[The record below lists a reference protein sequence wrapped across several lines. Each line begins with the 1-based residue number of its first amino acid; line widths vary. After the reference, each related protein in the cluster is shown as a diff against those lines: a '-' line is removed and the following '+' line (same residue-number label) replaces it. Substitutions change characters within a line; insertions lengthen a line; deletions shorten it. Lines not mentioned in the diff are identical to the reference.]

1 MDHGEIL
8 VMERETVQGRGRRPR
23 KSNLSALR
31 GQGRPGHGEDAYQR
45 HRLPCSCRRRVHAAS
60 QPYDHTLA
68 ARGRERTVGLTT
80 IDCLGT
86 AEESTIGAEQIPEV
100 GSHVCNFEG
109 QNSMRVT
116 TPEEIRG

>member
-1 MDHGEIL
+1 MEKMLTSVIACL
-8 VMERETVQGRGRRPR
+8 VAVGG
-23 KSNLSALR
+23 
-31 GQGRPGHGEDAYQR
+31 
-45 HRLPCSCRRRVHAAS
+45 RVHAAS

-116 TPEEIRG
+116 TPEEICG